1 MKVNILHILRL
12 IIIIMPSVVQAQV
25 PFTLQQA
32 IDTALRNNFDIR
44 IAKNNLEM
52 AKISNSFGMAGGL
65 PVVSVNA
72 GDNISNTYI
81 NQQFADG
88 TESDI
93 VDQRENVINAGV
105 TGSMVL
111 FNGFRVIATKERL
124 ERLQNQSEIALNL
137 QIQNVMADVMISYSD
152 VVRQQNYLKTINH
165 LLGVSE
171 QKLEIVKVRNR
182 VGMADAAA
190 MLQAVSDVN
199 SAKQLLESQE
209 MVIRQTKMEM
219 LLILGVK
226 HPFVFEAN
234 DKIEIDTTLRLES
247 ILNRLGMNP
256 QFQNAEQQVLIEEQ
270 LVREVSAQ
278 RYPSVKLNAG
288 YDFYQAD
295 VNKGNLL
302 MNRFYGPVAG
312 ITLQVPVFNG
322 FIYKNQK
329 DLAKIRVE
337 NSILEKE
344 SLINSLNS
352 MALKT
357 YLSYSTTL
365 YQIKSQETNFE
376 LARQLVEVVMQKF
389 NLGQATILD
398 VKAAQTSFEN
408 AAYLLDNLKFS
419 AKVAEIGLKQLTYS
433 LEF

>member
-1 MKVNILHILRL
+1 MKVNILQILRL

-25 PFTLQQA
+25 LFTLQQA

-256 QFQNAEQQVLIEEQ
+256 QFQGAEQQVLIEEQ

-352 MALKT
+352 LALKT
-357 YLSYSTTL
+357 YQSYSTTL

>member
-12 IIIIMPSVVQAQV
+12 IIIIMPSVVEAQV

-72 GDNISNTYI
+72 GDNISNTYT

-93 VDQRENVINAGV
+93 VDQHENVINAGV

-165 LLGVSE
+165 LLSVSE

-219 LLILGVK
+219 LLILGVR
-226 HPFVFEAN
+226 HPIVFEAN

-247 ILNRLGMNP
+247 ILNRLDMNP
-256 QFQNAEQQVLIEEQ
+256 QFQSAEQQVLIEEQ

-322 FIYKNQK
+322 FIYKSQK

>member
-1 MKVNILHILRL
+1 MQRIIGL
-12 IIIIMPSVVQAQV
+12 IIMVMPSVVQAQM

-65 PVVSVNA
+65 PVVSANA
-72 GDNISNTYI
+72 GDNISNTFTT
-81 NQQFADG
+81 QQFADG
-88 TESDI
+88 TESNI
-93 VDQRENVINAGV
+93 GGQRENAINAGI

-111 FNGFRVIATKERL
+111 FNGFRVIATRERM

-137 QIQNVMADVMISYSD
+137 QIQNAMGDVMISYCD
-152 VVRQQNYLKTINH
+152 VIRQQNYLRTINH

-171 QKLEIVKVRNR
+171 QKLEIVKVRNK
-182 VGMADAAA
+182 VGMADAAT

-199 SAKQLLESQE
+199 SAKQLLASQE
-209 MVIRQTKMEM
+209 MVIRQTKMDL

-226 HPFVFEAN
+226 NLFIFEVEGS
-234 DKIEIDTTLRLES
+234 IEVDSTLRLES
-247 ILNRLGMNP
+247 VLNRLGMNP
-256 QFQNAEQQVLIEEQ
+256 QYQSAEQQVLIDEQ

-288 YDFYQAD
+288 YDFYRAD

-329 DLAKIRVE
+329 DMAKIRVE
-337 NSILEKE
+337 NSVLEKE

-352 MALKT
+352 LAYKT
-357 YLSYSTTL
+357 YLSYSTAL
-365 YQIKSQETNFE
+365 RQLQSQEANYE
-376 LARQLVEVVMQKF
+376 MARQLVDVVMQKF